1 MTKTPKGWHSRGYL
15 PHFDG
20 GEIFQFITF
29 RLPDSV
35 PGRLIEKWKYEVQHL
50 PDIER
55 KAELRKKIELFL
67 DQGYGACYLKQGK
80 IAKIVRSKILEFH
93 EGILPSDRVGD
104 HAKSRASAF

>member
-29 RLPDSV
+29 RLSDSV